1 MKISVSIGGHVIS
14 RTSIKHVLVRDL
26 ILAFCI
32 AVGLLITFSLVFS
45 AEIRL
50 DWSANSEP
58 DIAGYRLYYGRVSGI
73 YDASINVG
81 NATSYILILPE
92 RKYFIAL
99 TAHNST
105 GNESDFSN
113 EVSWPIQVL
122 EPNGVEAFRS
132 GSSQRIQWW
141 ASSEMVRF
149 KLMYSMDNGATWT
162 LITDNVKST
171 RSYDWTVPV
180 PAANRKA
187 CFVKVIGYDSQGTVV
202 SSDRSDS
209 SFRIEVVRLTAPNT
223 AETLI
228 SRDIYPIAWET
239 YATKGSSPES
249 VELYYTKDAGKTWN
263 LITVL
268 DGISESFDWL
278 VSTVKKPRT
287 ECKVKVILRN
297 GRGNSLGSD
306 VSDVYFTIQP

>member
-1 MKISVSIGGHVIS
+1 VIS

-50 DWSANSEP
+50 AWDQSP
-58 DIAGYRLYYGRVSGI
+58 DTEIAGYNLYYGKASGR
-73 YDASINVG
+73 YDGAINVG
-81 NATSYILILPE
+81 NTSSYTLIVPKG
-92 RKYFIAL
+92 KYYIAL
-99 TAHNST
+99 TAYDNT
-105 GNESDFSN
+105 GNESDVSN
-113 EVSWPIQVL
+113 EVSWPIQMF
-122 EPNGVEAFRS
+122 EPNGGEALPS

-149 KLMYSMDNGATWT
+149 KLLYSMDNGATWT
-162 LITDNVKST
+162 PITDNVKGM

-180 PAANRKA
+180 PAGNRKA